1 MHLLEICSQNIFLL
15 VANEVLA
22 RKSHEFDNQTLKVS
36 AYRDKFGIIP
46 MNHDTSQPSV
56 QIPTHVNITGIDP
69 FILQYWRNISLAGE
83 RLKKELA
90 KLHSQL
96 DPNFNIDKEVR
107 ILCTITEDDI
117 ETRSHAKGW
126 ATDVKESVNALVG
139 GIQVKRRLCV
149 KKIWD
154 LVLGKARKIK
164 QENKAIFLIEKDDES
179 AIYIVGPTAEVNTV
193 YNQFDGICFE
203 LEQSMELIKSKIE
216 LKGTDLMVFRRSV
229 IMERLTKDRPK
240 MKILIGVDKIE
251 LEGPARDIL
260 DTQNEIHSFIQ
271 RIENRKIQLSVGKL
285 RVLKALLQQQNSYLE
300 LSMKNLAA
308 VIQIEDTSAVVSG
321 ESDDVK
327 KCEEILKNDIKE
339 KAHKISKEEQVAVNG
354 MIWTSFKN
362 SVNVQCKG
370 VLYLESQKSISEIN
384 IASHKTDFDMISER
398 FQQHL
403 RKNTIKTVSLQFDKL
418 QVKYI
423 QRHMEKDLRQIEQ
436 SLSSYS
442 IKIEPSDNYDFKI
455 SGTEDGLNPAKKRVE
470 GLKDKIR
477 TEKYAINS
485 PGMLNYLKNEE
496 MGQLFIKHQED
507 THQVL
512 IHHGDSVQVKQEKM
526 DILEE
531 PVIMKS
537 PKIQEDTFPKPFF
550 PQHVSAVRSTT
561 TKEIRKVTHP
571 SGVIVKAVVGDLTT
585 HPVELIVNAANG
597 KLKHIGGLAKAIVDR
612 GM

>member
-1 MHLLEICSQNIFLL
+1 M
-15 VANEVLA
+15 
-22 RKSHEFDNQTLKVS
+22 
-36 AYRDKFGIIP
+36 
-46 MNHDTSQPSV
+46 
-56 QIPTHVNITGIDP
+56 
-69 FILQYWRNISLAGE
+69 
-83 RLKKELA
+83 
-90 KLHSQL
+90 
-96 DPNFNIDKEVR
+96 
-107 ILCTITEDDI
+107 
-117 ETRSHAKGW
+117 
-126 ATDVKESVNALVG
+126 
-139 GIQVKRRLCV
+139 

-154 LVLGKARKIK
+154 LVLDKARKLK
-164 QENKAIFLIEKDDES
+164 QENKTIVLIEKDDEF
-179 AIYIVGPTAEVNTV
+179 AIYIVAPTAEVDTV
-193 YNQFDGICFE
+193 YNQFDVICFE
-203 LEQSMELIKSKIE
+203 LEQSVELIKSKVE
-216 LKGTDLMVFRRSV
+216 LKGTDLMVFQKSV
-229 IMERLTKDRPK
+229 IMERLARDRPK
-240 MKILIGVDKIE
+240 MKILIGVNKVE
-251 LEGPARDIL
+251 LEGPTRDIL

-271 RIENRKIQLSVGKL
+271 RIEHRKIQLSVGKL
-285 RVLKALLQQQNSYLE
+285 KVFKALLQQQNSYLE
-300 LSMKNLAA
+300 LSMKNLTA

-321 ESDDVK
+321 ESGDVK
-327 KCEEILKNDIKE
+327 KCEEILKSDIKE

-362 SVNVQCKG
+362 SLNAQCKG
-370 VLYLESQKSISEIN
+370 VLYLEFQNSISEIN
-384 IASHKTDFDMISER
+384 IAAHKTDFDMISER
-398 FQQHL
+398 LQQHL

-436 SLSSYS
+436 SLSSYC
-442 IKIEPSDNYDFKI
+442 IKIERSDNYDFKI

-477 TEKYAINS
+477 TEKHAINS

-512 IHHGDSVQVKQEKM
+512 IHYGDFVQVKQEKM

-537 PKIQEDTFPKPFF
+537 PKIQEDTFLKPFF